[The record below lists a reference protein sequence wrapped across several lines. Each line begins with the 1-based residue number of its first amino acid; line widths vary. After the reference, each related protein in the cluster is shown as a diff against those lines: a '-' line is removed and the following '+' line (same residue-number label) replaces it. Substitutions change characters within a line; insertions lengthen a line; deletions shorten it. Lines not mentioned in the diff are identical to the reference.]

1 MIFQFFF
8 QNQIVETTVSAHLE
22 LDKRQT
28 WKVLHMSTGNN
39 VSSKLTEIFLVIFC
53 LIFSTIV
60 LFQFRE
66 YFVVALLFETLDYTA
81 FFSLDQSFICLI
93 SRPCVDFS
101 QTTEYMIE
109 VQFKTNLVLLDNCN
123 LHFRRFVDP

>member
-28 WKVLHMSTGNN
+28 WKFLHMSTGNN

-81 FFSLDQSFICLI
+81 FFFVGSVF
-93 SRPCVDFS
+93 
-101 QTTEYMIE
+101 Y
-109 VQFKTNLVLLDNCN
+109 LLDKSPLC
-123 LHFRRFVDP
+123 